1 MLSKKIKQLFIA
13 VSIAIVSTFV
23 VQPAVEATHYMFVT
37 DKQEEN
43 AGMAFRKALESK
55 YSPIYDTQESRDLD
69 TVVYRLYST
78 MQNPRYDYTQT
89 VRLIDDGQINAYTG
103 PAGNIYVCQSL
114 IRLAKTSDEIAFVVG
129 HEIGHDMHEHWKQT
143 IERQY
148 KTQLLTGIA
157 VKAAGGNTTQITV
170 AMLASSIIL
179 SRSYG
184 LDKENEADKFSFDII
199 TAAGYNPGAGALFFH
214 GLLLVEQGHHYGGV
228 NNYVNPHPG
237 TASRLKKQLAYIKE
251 YSNGHV
257 EVKDDGIYLNGRFI
271 LCPGRSS
278 MYDSEERTYILAGML
293 AEQYHNNDIVHF
305 TLSRNNEVMTNGR
318 VFFKTLSEDEPA
330 EAVLHRILGR

>member
-1 MLSKKIKQLFIA
+1 MLSNKIKKLFIA
-13 VSIAIVSTFV
+13 TSIAIASTFV
-23 VQPAVEATHYMFVT
+23 IQPPVEAQHYMFVT
-37 DKQEEN
+37 AGQEEQ
-43 AGMAFRKALESK
+43 AGMAFRKAMESR

-69 TVVYRLYST
+69 TVVYKLYSAI
-78 MQNPRYDYTQT
+78 QNPRYDYTQT

-129 HEIGHDMHEHWKQT
+129 HEIGHDMNEHWKQT

-157 VKAAGGNTTQITV
+157 VKAAGGNTTQISV
-170 AMLASSIIL
+170 AMLASNIIL

-184 LDKENEADKFSFDII
+184 LDKENEADKFGFDLA

-214 GLLLVEQGHHYGGV
+214 DLLQVEKGHHYGGV
-228 NNYVNPHPG
+228 ENYVNPHPG

-271 LCPGRSS
+271 LSPGASS
-278 MYDSEERTYILAGML
+278 MYDSEERKYILAGML
-293 AEQYHNNDIVHF
+293 AQQYHNNDIVHF
-305 TLSRNNEVMTNGR
+305 TLSRNNEVMTNGEL
-318 VFFKTLSEDEPA
+318 FFKTLSEDEPA
-330 EAVLHRILGR
+330 EDVLRRILGR

>member
-1 MLSKKIKQLFIA
+1 MLSNKIKKLFVA
-13 VSIAIVSTFV
+13 ATVALSATFV
-23 VQPAVEATHYMFVT
+23 IQPPVEAQHYMFVT
-37 DKQEEN
+37 AGQEEQ
-43 AGMAFRKALESK
+43 AGMAFRKAMESR

-69 TVVYRLYST
+69 TVVYKLYSAI
-78 MQNPRYDYTQT
+78 QNPRYDYTQT

-129 HEIGHDMHEHWKQT
+129 HEIGHDMNEHWKQT

-157 VKAAGGNTTQITV
+157 VKAAGGNTTQISV
-170 AMLASSIIL
+170 AMLASNIIL

-184 LDKENEADKFSFDII
+184 LDKENEADKFGFDLA

-214 GLLLVEQGHHYGGV
+214 DLLQVEKGHHYGGV
-228 NNYVNPHPG
+228 ENYVNPHPG

-271 LCPGRSS
+271 LSPGASS
-278 MYDSEERTYILAGML
+278 MYDSEERKYILAGML
-293 AEQYHNNDIVHF
+293 AQQYHNNDIVHF
-305 TLSRNNEVMTNGR
+305 TLSRNNEVMTNGEL
-318 VFFKTLSEDEPA
+318 FFKTLSEDEPA
-330 EAVLHRILGR
+330 EDVLHRILGR